1 MPAAEASQWV
11 DATIPK
17 VPRSSGRV
25 VKRMTAT
32 LTGVASPPPL
42 GFDSGVAEVTA
53 AAPEQRSARWLA
65 APLVAFAVGALTAGL
80 LSAHGTRSKGYFRLF
95 FSDPIH
101 LKAGFATA
109 AVVLACFQIFTAAW
123 IFRKL
128 PWRKPAWVNP
138 VHRWSGRLAFACTL
152 PVAYHCI
159 FKLGFQH
166 PTTRVLAHSLLGCA
180 VYGAFAAKVTI
191 VRLHRFPR
199 LVLPLAG
206 GLLFAVLIGAW
217 YTSAVWLYG
226 QNTAT
231 AAPAKS
237 STVPTGASASAGAK
251 VFGSAGCGS
260 CHTLA
265 AAHASG
271 QVGPNLDQL
280 RPDFAIVRD
289 KVTNGG
295 GGMPPFAGQLSEQQ
309 IRDVA
314 AFVATRAGSG

>member
-1 MPAAEASQWV
+1 
-11 DATIPK
+11 
-17 VPRSSGRV
+17 
-25 VKRMTAT
+25 MTAT
-32 LTGVASPPPL
+32 LTALASPPRVR
-42 GFDSGVAEVTA
+42 FDSAVAEPAA
-53 AAPEQRSARWLA
+53 AAPEQRSPRWLA
-65 APLVAFAVGALTAGL
+65 APLVAFAVGSLTAGL
-80 LSAHGTRSKGYFRLF
+80 LAAHDTRSKGYFRLF

-109 AVVLACFQIFTAAW
+109 AVVLACFQLLTAAW

-138 VHRWSGRLAFACTL
+138 AHRWSGRLAFVCTL

-159 FKLGFQH
+159 FKLGFQSLS
-166 PTTRVLAHSLLGCA
+166 TRVLVHSLLGCA

-199 LVLPLAG
+199 FVLPLAG
-206 GLLFAVLIGAW
+206 GLLFAVLIGVW

-226 QNTAT
+226 QNTAS
-231 AAPAKS
+231 AAPTGKT
-237 STVPTGASASAGAK
+237 STVPAAASAAAGAE

-265 AAHASG
+265 AARARG

-280 RPDFAIVRD
+280 RPDFETVRA
-289 KVTNGG
+289 KVADGG
-295 GGMPPFAGQLSEQQ
+295 GGMPSFSGQLSDQQ

-314 AFVATRAGSG
+314 AFVAERAGSG